1 MNVVQKTSQIKEVER
16 EIAIVKA
23 KTRSIKDLIK
33 ALKTE

>member
-23 KTRSIKDLIK
+23 KTQFLRNLIK